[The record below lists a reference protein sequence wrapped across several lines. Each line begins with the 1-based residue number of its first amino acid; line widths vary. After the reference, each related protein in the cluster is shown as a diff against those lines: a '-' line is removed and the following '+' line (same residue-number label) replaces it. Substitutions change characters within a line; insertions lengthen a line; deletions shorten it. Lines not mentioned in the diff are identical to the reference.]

1 MKKII
6 ALVTA
11 IVMLLGAC
19 ALADTLMMGTNAAFP
34 PYEFYEE
41 GTIVGIDAEIAAAI
55 CEKLGYD
62 LEILDMDFN
71 GLISA
76 VASGKIDFAMAGM
89 TKTPEREQ
97 NVNFS
102 ITYAIGVQS
111 IIVPENSPITSLDDL
126 YAEGASY
133 KIGVQQGTTGDIYCS
148 DDFGADAVSQYLTGA
163 DAVAAL
169 VAGKLDCVVID
180 NNPAKAF
187 VEANEGLK
195 LLDTDY
201 SEEEYAIAVA
211 LENTELLEKINAA
224 LEELIADGT
233 IAEIVAYYIPVEE

>member
-11 IVMLLGAC
+11 IVMLLGAS
-19 ALADTLMMGTNAAFP
+19 ALADSLIMGTNAAFP

-126 YAEGASY
+126 YAEGANY

-148 DDFGADAVSQYLTGA
+148 DDFGADAVSQFLTGA

>member
-1 MKKII
+1 MKKIS
-6 ALVTA
+6 A
-11 IVMLLGAC
+11 ILLAVVLLMSTC
-19 ALADTLMMGTNAAFP
+19 ALADTLIMGTNAAFP
-34 PYEFYEE
+34 PYEFYED
-41 GTIVGIDAEIAAAI
+41 GVIVGIDAEIAAAI

-62 LEILDMDFN
+62 LEILDMDFG

-97 NVNFS
+97 SVNFTV
-102 ITYAIGVQS
+102 TYATGVQS
-111 IIVPENSPITSLDDL
+111 IIVPENSPITCLDDL
-126 YAEGASY
+126 YAESAGY

-148 DDFGADAVSQYLTGA
+148 DDFGADAVSQFLTGA

-201 SEEEYAIAVA
+201 SEEEYAIAIA

-233 IAEIVAYYIPVEE
+233 IAEIIAYYIPVEE

>member
-1 MKKII
+1 MKKIS
-6 ALVTA
+6 A
-11 IVMLLGAC
+11 ILLAVVLFMSTC
-19 ALADTLMMGTNAAFP
+19 ALADTLIMGTNAAFP
-34 PYEFYEE
+34 PYEFYED
-41 GTIVGIDAEIAAAI
+41 GVIVGIDAEIAAAI

-62 LEILDMDFN
+62 LEILDMDFG

-97 NVNFS
+97 SVNFTV
-102 ITYAIGVQS
+102 TYATGVQS
-111 IIVPENSPITSLDDL
+111 IIVPENSPITCLDDL
-126 YAEGASY
+126 YAENAGY
-133 KIGVQQGTTGDIYCS
+133 KIGVQQGTTGDIYCT
-148 DDFGADAVSQYLTGA
+148 DDFGPDNVLQFLTGA

-169 VAGKLDCVVID
+169 VVGKVDCVIID

-187 VEANEGLK
+187 VDANEGLK
-195 LLDTDY
+195 LLETDY
-201 SEEEYAIAVA
+201 SEEEYAIAIA
-211 LENTELLEKINAA
+211 LDNTELLSRIDAA

>member
-1 MKKII
+1 MKKIS
-6 ALVTA
+6 A
-11 IVMLLGAC
+11 ILLAVVLLMSTC
-19 ALADTLMMGTNAAFP
+19 ALADTLIMGTNAAFP
-34 PYEFYEE
+34 PYEFYED
-41 GTIVGIDAEIAAAI
+41 GVIVGIDAEIAAAI

-62 LEILDMDFN
+62 LEILDMDFG

-97 NVNFS
+97 SVNFTV
-102 ITYAIGVQS
+102 TYATGVQS
-111 IIVPENSPITSLDDL
+111 IIVPENSPITCLDDL
-126 YAEGASY
+126 YAENAGY
-133 KIGVQQGTTGDIYCS
+133 KIGVQQGTTGDIYCT
-148 DDFGADAVSQYLTGA
+148 DDFGPDNVLQFLTGA

-169 VAGKLDCVVID
+169 VVGKVDCVIID

-187 VEANEGLK
+187 VDANEGLK
-195 LLDTDY
+195 LLETDY
-201 SEEEYAIAVA
+201 SEEEYAIAIA
-211 LENTELLEKINAA
+211 LDNTELLSRIDAA